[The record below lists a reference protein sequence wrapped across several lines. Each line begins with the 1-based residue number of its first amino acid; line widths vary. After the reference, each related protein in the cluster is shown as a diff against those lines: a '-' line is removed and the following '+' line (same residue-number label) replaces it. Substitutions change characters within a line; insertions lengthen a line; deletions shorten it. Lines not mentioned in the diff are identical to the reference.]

1 LATDRR
7 DAYDAVSRV
16 GHSFERV
23 DDDLVNNCTVEPG
36 GRPTAH
42 AQPRQTETWSVL
54 EGAYACGSASPAMAA
69 VLDTVTVPRSPLSPT
84 GADVDLIVGVLP
96 EHPSKVV
103 T

>member
-1 LATDRR
+1 MRGFRLGGSPPLATDRR

-16 GHSFERV
+16 RHSFERV
-23 DDDLVNNCTVEPG
+23 DDDLVNNCTVD
-36 GRPTAH
+36 
-42 AQPRQTETWSVL
+42 
-54 EGAYACGSASPAMAA
+54 PAAA
-69 VLDTVTVPRSPLSPT
+69 WPPRSTRAGPRRGRSSRGRMRLLSPT